1 MRVLV
6 VEDDALI
13 GNGLL
18 RGLRHSGFAVDWV
31 RDGEA
36 ASTALLSTQYG
47 LILLDLGLPGE
58 DGSSVLAR
66 LRQRNDPTPVIIVT
80 ARDAIGDRVAG
91 LDAGADDYLVKPF
104 ALEELLARIRVVSR
118 RQTGSAQ
125 TVFRSGTLRL
135 DPAQHRVWL
144 GAEEVPL
151 TAREFAILEE
161 LIRRPKG
168 IVTREQLE
176 ECLYG
181 WNEEVESNTVQVHI
195 HHLRQK
201 LGTEVIVTVRGIGY
215 RIGAPE

>member
-1 MRVLV
+1 MRILL
-6 VEDDALI
+6 VEDDEQI
-13 GNGLL
+13 GSGVQ
-18 RGLRHSGFAVDWV
+18 RGLRQSGFAVDWV

-36 ASTALLSTQYG
+36 ASTALRSTQYG
-47 LILLDLGLPGE
+47 LILLDLGLPRQ

-66 LRQRNDPTPVIIVT
+66 LRQRNDPTPVVIVT
-80 ARDAIGDRVAG
+80 ARDTIGDRVAG

-118 RQTGSAQ
+118 RQTGNVQ
-125 TVFRSGTLRL
+125 TVFQSGTLRL

-144 GAEEVPL
+144 GTAEVPV

-168 IVTREQLE
+168 IATREQLE

-201 LGTEVIVTVRGIGY
+201 LGTDVIVTVRGIGY
-215 RIGAPE
+215 RIGEPG

>member
-18 RGLRHSGFAVDWV
+18 RGLQHSGFAVDWV

-36 ASTALLSTQYG
+36 ASTALRSTQYG

-161 LIRRPKG
+161 LIRRPKA